1 MLQWSV
7 NIHFVYIG
15 NCMNINHRFILRPLA
30 VSVFVAMSATGCAID
45 DDMNATRHANLIIN
59 HADPLAISAKEAHK
73 RAELA
78 KTSTE
83 MPSNMPKKR

>member
-15 NCMNINHRFILRPLA
+15 NCMNINHHFILRPLA

-59 HADPLAISAKEAHK
+59 HADPLAISAKEAQSVPNLQK
-73 RAELA
+73 MSMA
-78 KTSTE
+78 